1 MSSSVEIPTSKDP
14 LIQSLAEVA
23 LRAYDDPWIKQEVD
37 SSVGLVAA
45 FGDNEIARSIFWRQ
59 GIDRVAPRVDLGEIS
74 GQMNAGQREFCRE
87 ATAAAMFA
95 VRVGEGLAD
104 PALAKSFGQV
114 APLVYGLAT
123 ELRENPATRIIGLYL
138 AGRSDLSRSGSFMM
152 QHLG

>member
-74 GQMNAGQREFCRE
+74 GE